1 MANVRTFSDLP
12 LGAIVT
18 SKQGTKYVLLRDDN
32 HQNFLINDKANYI
45 RCDENGLTFG
55 KNHMTIQ
62 RADAFTTLP
71 PADAVSESL
80 KVLFR
85 PDRPACAD
93 LKTVYTAEPA
103 EVTAARKALADAQAA
118 ADRARAV
125 MAAYGF

>member
-45 RCDENGLTFG
+45 RCDENDLTFG

-85 PDRPACAD
+85 PDRPACAT
-93 LKTVYTAEPA
+93 LKTIYTAEDPR
-103 EVTAARKALADAQAA
+103 VTAAKADIAA
-118 ADRARAV
+118 AEALIADRKRTIA
-125 MAAYGF
+125 MYQ

>member
-85 PDRPACAD
+85 PDRPACAA
-93 LKTVYTAEPA
+93 LKTIYTAEDPR
-103 EVTAARKALADAQAA
+103 VTAAKKALAEAEAA
-118 ADRARAV
+118 AAAARRAIA
-125 MAAYGF
+125 MYQ

>member
-80 KVLFR
+80 KVIFR
-85 PDRPACAD
+85 PDRPACAA
-93 LKTVYTAEPA
+93 LKTVYTAEDPR
-103 EVTAARKALADAQAA
+103 VTAAKADIAA
-118 ADRARAV
+118 AEALIADRKRTIA
-125 MAAYGF
+125 MYQ

>member
-80 KVLFR
+80 KVIFR
-85 PDRPACAD
+85 PDRPACAA
-93 LKTVYTAEPA
+93 LKTVYTAEDPR
-103 EVTAARKALADAQAA
+103 VTAAKADIAA
-118 ADRARAV
+118 AEALIADRKRIID
-125 MAAYGF
+125 MYQ

>member
-80 KVLFR
+80 KVICR
-85 PDRPACAD
+85 PDRPACAA
-93 LKTVYTAEPA
+93 LKTVYTAEDPR
-103 EVTAARKALADAQAA
+103 VTAAKADIAA
-118 ADRARAV
+118 AEALIAGRKRIID
-125 MAAYGF
+125 MYQ

>member
-85 PDRPACAD
+85 PDRPACAA
-93 LKTVYTAEPA
+93 LKTVYTAEDPR
-103 EVTAARKALADAQAA
+103 VTAAKADIAA
-118 ADRARAV
+118 AEALIADRKRTIA
-125 MAAYGF
+125 MYQ

>member
-1 MANVRTFSDLP
+1 MANIRTFSDLP

-45 RCDENGLTFG
+45 RCDENDLTFG

-85 PDRPACAD
+85 PDRPACAA
-93 LKTVYTAEPA
+93 LKTIYTAEDPR
-103 EVTAARKALADAQAA
+103 VTAAKADIAA
-118 ADRARAV
+118 AEALIADRKRTIA
-125 MAAYGF
+125 MYQ

>member
-45 RCDENGLTFG
+45 RCDENDLTFG

-85 PDRPACAD
+85 PDRPACAA
-93 LKTVYTAEPA
+93 LKTVYTAEDPR
-103 EVTAARKALADAQAA
+103 VTAAKADIAA
-118 ADRARAV
+118 AEALIADRKRVIA
-125 MAAYGF
+125 MYQ

>member
-32 HQNFLINDKANYI
+32 KQNFLINDKANYI
-45 RCDENGLTFG
+45 RCDENDLTFG

-80 KVLFR
+80 KAIFTN
-85 PDRPACAD
+85 RPACAD
-93 LKTVYTAEPA
+93 LKTVYTAEDPR
-103 EVTAARKALADAQAA
+103 VTAAKADIAA
-118 ADRARAV
+118 AEALIADRKRIID
-125 MAAYGF
+125 MYQ

>member
-45 RCDENGLTFG
+45 RCDENDLTFG

-85 PDRPACAD
+85 PDRPACAA
-93 LKTVYTAEPA
+93 LKTVYTAEDPR
-103 EVTAARKALADAQAA
+103 VTAAKKALAEAEAA
-118 ADRARAV
+118 AAAARRTIA
-125 MAAYGF
+125 MYQ

>member
-85 PDRPACAD
+85 PDRPACAARR
-93 LKTVYTAEPA
+93 TVYTAEDPR
-103 EVTAARKALADAQAA
+103 VTAAKADIAA
-118 ADRARAV
+118 AEALIADRKRTIA
-125 MAAYGF
+125 MYQ

>member
-1 MANVRTFSDLP
+1 MANIRTFSDLP

-80 KVLFR
+80 KAIFTN
-85 PDRPACAD
+85 RPACAD
-93 LKTVYTAEPA
+93 LKTVYTAEDPR
-103 EVTAARKALADAQAA
+103 VTAAKADIAA
-118 ADRARAV
+118 AEALIADRKRIID
-125 MAAYGF
+125 MYQ

>member
-85 PDRPACAD
+85 PDRPACAT
-93 LKTVYTAEPA
+93 LKTIYTAEDPR
-103 EVTAARKALADAQAA
+103 VTAAKADIAA
-118 ADRARAV
+118 AEALIADRKRTIA
-125 MAAYGF
+125 MYQ

>member
-32 HQNFLINDKANYI
+32 KQNFLINDKANYI
-45 RCDENGLTFG
+45 RCDENDLTFG

-85 PDRPACAD
+85 PDRPACAA
-93 LKTVYTAEPA
+93 LKTIYTAEDPR
-103 EVTAARKALADAQAA
+103 VTAAKADIAA
-118 ADRARAV
+118 AEALIADRKRIIA
-125 MAAYGF
+125 MYQ

>member
-32 HQNFLINDKANYI
+32 KQNFLINDKANYI
-45 RCDENGLTFG
+45 RCDENDLTFG

-85 PDRPACAD
+85 PDRPACAA
-93 LKTVYTAEPA
+93 LKTVYTAEDPR
-103 EVTAARKALADAQAA
+103 VTAAKADIAA
-118 ADRARAV
+118 AEALIADRKRTIA
-125 MAAYGF
+125 MYQ

>member
-45 RCDENGLTFG
+45 RCDENELTFG

-85 PDRPACAD
+85 PDRPACAA
-93 LKTVYTAEPA
+93 LKTVYTAEDPR
-103 EVTAARKALADAQAA
+103 VTAAKADIAA
-118 ADRARAV
+118 AEALIADRKRTIA
-125 MAAYGF
+125 MYQ

>member
-1 MANVRTFSDLP
+1 MANIRTFSDLP

-85 PDRPACAD
+85 PDRPACAA
-93 LKTVYTAEPA
+93 LKTVYTAEDPR
-103 EVTAARKALADAQAA
+103 VTAAKADIAA
-118 ADRARAV
+118 AEALIADRKRTIA
-125 MAAYGF
+125 MYQ

>member
-12 LGAIVT
+12 LGAIIT

-32 HQNFLINDKANYI
+32 KQNFLINDKANYI
-45 RCDENGLTFG
+45 RCDEGGLTFG

-80 KVLFR
+80 KVIFR
-85 PDRPACAD
+85 PDRPACAV
-93 LKTVYTAEPA
+93 LKTVYTAEDPR
-103 EVTAARKALADAQAA
+103 VTAAKKALADAEAA
-118 ADRARAV
+118 AAAARATIA
-125 MAAYGF
+125 MYQ

>member
-12 LGAIVT
+12 LGAIIT

-32 HQNFLINDKANYI
+32 KQNFLINDKANYI

-80 KVLFR
+80 KVIFR
-85 PDRPACAD
+85 PDRPACAV
-93 LKTVYTAEPA
+93 LKTVYTAEDPR
-103 EVTAARKALADAQAA
+103 VTAAKADIAA
-118 ADRARAV
+118 AEALIADRKRTIA
-125 MAAYGF
+125 MYQ

>member
-45 RCDENGLTFG
+45 RCDENDLTFG

-80 KVLFR
+80 KAIFTN
-85 PDRPACAD
+85 RPACAD
-93 LKTVYTAEPA
+93 LKTVYTAEDPR
-103 EVTAARKALADAQAA
+103 VTAAKADIAA
-118 ADRARAV
+118 AEALIADRKRVIA
-125 MAAYGF
+125 MYQ

>member
-45 RCDENGLTFG
+45 RCDENDLTFG

-93 LKTVYTAEPA
+93 LKAVYTAEDPR
-103 EVTAARKALADAQAA
+103 VTAAKADIAA
-118 ADRARAV
+118 AEALIADRKRTIA
-125 MAAYGF
+125 MYQ

>member
-85 PDRPACAD
+85 PDRPACAA
-93 LKTVYTAEPA
+93 LKTIYTAEDPR
-103 EVTAARKALADAQAA
+103 VTAAKADIAA
-118 ADRARAV
+118 AEALIADRKRTIA
-125 MAAYGF
+125 MYQ

>member
-45 RCDENGLTFG
+45 RCDENDLTFG

-80 KVLFR
+80 KVIFR
-85 PDRPACAD
+85 PDRPACAA
-93 LKTVYTAEPA
+93 LKTVYTAEDPR
-103 EVTAARKALADAQAA
+103 VTAAKADIAA
-118 ADRARAV
+118 AEALIADRKRTIA
-125 MAAYGF
+125 MYQ

>member
-55 KNHMTIQ
+55 KNRMTIQ

-80 KVLFR
+80 KAIFTN
-85 PDRPACAD
+85 RPACAA
-93 LKTVYTAEPA
+93 LKTVYTAEDPR
-103 EVTAARKALADAQAA
+103 VTAAKADIAA
-118 ADRARAV
+118 AEALIADRKRTIA
-125 MAAYGF
+125 MYQ

>member
-1 MANVRTFSDLP
+1 MANIRTFSDLP

-55 KNHMTIQ
+55 KNHTTIQ

-80 KVLFR
+80 KAFFTN
-85 PDRPACAD
+85 RPACAA
-93 LKTVYTAEPA
+93 LKTVYTAEDPR
-103 EVTAARKALADAQAA
+103 VTAAKADIAA
-118 ADRARAV
+118 AEALIADRKRTIA
-125 MAAYGF
+125 MYQ

>member
-45 RCDENGLTFG
+45 RCDENDLTFG

-85 PDRPACAD
+85 PDRPACAA
-93 LKTVYTAEPA
+93 LKTVYTAEDPR
-103 EVTAARKALADAQAA
+103 VTAAKADIAA
-118 ADRARAV
+118 AEALIADRKRIID
-125 MAAYGF
+125 MYQ

>member
-1 MANVRTFSDLP
+1 MANIRTFSDLP

-62 RADAFTTLP
+62 RADAFTTLR
-71 PADAVSESL
+71 PADAVS
-80 KVLFR
+80 
-85 PDRPACAD
+85 
-93 LKTVYTAEPA
+93 
-103 EVTAARKALADAQAA
+103 
-118 ADRARAV
+118 
-125 MAAYGF
+125 

>member
-32 HQNFLINDKANYI
+32 HQNFLINDKAKYI

-85 PDRPACAD
+85 PDRPACAA
-93 LKTVYTAEPA
+93 LKTVYTAEDPR
-103 EVTAARKALADAQAA
+103 VTAAKADIAA
-118 ADRARAV
+118 AEALIADRKRTIA
-125 MAAYGF
+125 MYQ

>member
-45 RCDENGLTFG
+45 RCDENDLTFG

-85 PDRPACAD
+85 PDRPACAA
-93 LKTVYTAEPA
+93 LKTVYTAEDPR
-103 EVTAARKALADAQAA
+103 VTAAKADIAA
-118 ADRARAV
+118 AEALIADRKRTIA
-125 MAAYGF
+125 MYQ

>member
-1 MANVRTFSDLP
+1 MANIRTFSDLP

-85 PDRPACAD
+85 PDRPACAA
-93 LKTVYTAEPA
+93 LKTVYTAEDPR
-103 EVTAARKALADAQAA
+103 VTAAKADIAA
-118 ADRARAV
+118 AEALIADRKRVIA
-125 MAAYGF
+125 MYQ

>member
-1 MANVRTFSDLP
+1 MANIRTFSDLP

-18 SKQGTKYVLLRDDN
+18 SKQGTKYVLLRDDT

-85 PDRPACAD
+85 PDRPACAA
-93 LKTVYTAEPA
+93 LKTVYTAEDPR
-103 EVTAARKALADAQAA
+103 VTAAKADIAA
-118 ADRARAV
+118 AEALIADRKRTIA
-125 MAAYGF
+125 MYQ

>member
-1 MANVRTFSDLP
+1 MANIRTFSDLP

-45 RCDENGLTFG
+45 RCDENDLTFG

-80 KVLFR
+80 KAIFTN
-85 PDRPACAD
+85 RPACAD
-93 LKTVYTAEPA
+93 LKTVYTAEDPR
-103 EVTAARKALADAQAA
+103 VTAAKADIAA
-118 ADRARAV
+118 AEALIADRKRVIA
-125 MAAYGF
+125 MYQ

>member
-80 KVLFR
+80 KAIFTN
-85 PDRPACAD
+85 RPACAD
-93 LKTVYTAEPA
+93 LKTVYTAEDPR
-103 EVTAARKALADAQAA
+103 VTAAKADIAA
-118 ADRARAV
+118 AEALIADRKRIID
-125 MAAYGF
+125 MYQ

>member
-45 RCDENGLTFG
+45 RCDENGLPFG

-85 PDRPACAD
+85 PDRPACAA
-93 LKTVYTAEPA
+93 LKTVYTAEDPR
-103 EVTAARKALADAQAA
+103 VTAAKADIAA
-118 ADRARAV
+118 AEALIADRKRTIA
-125 MAAYGF
+125 MYQ

>member
-32 HQNFLINDKANYI
+32 HQNFLITDKANYI
-45 RCDENGLTFG
+45 RCDESGLTFG

-85 PDRPACAD
+85 PDRPACAA
-93 LKTVYTAEPA
+93 LKTVYTAEDPR
-103 EVTAARKALADAQAA
+103 VTAAKADIAA
-118 ADRARAV
+118 AEALIADRKRTIA
-125 MAAYGF
+125 MYQ

>member
-12 LGAIVT
+12 LGAIVI

-80 KVLFR
+80 KVIFR
-85 PDRPACAD
+85 PDRPACAA
-93 LKTVYTAEPA
+93 LKTVYTAEDPR
-103 EVTAARKALADAQAA
+103 VTAAKADIAA
-118 ADRARAV
+118 AEALIADRKRTIA
-125 MAAYGF
+125 MYQ

>member
-1 MANVRTFSDLP
+1 MANIRTFSDLP

-45 RCDENGLTFG
+45 RCDENDLTFG

-80 KVLFR
+80 KAIFTN
-85 PDRPACAD
+85 RPACAD
-93 LKTVYTAEPA
+93 PQTVYTAEDPR
-103 EVTAARKALADAQAA
+103 VTAAKADIAA
-118 ADRARAV
+118 AEALIADRKRTIA
-125 MAAYGF
+125 MYQ